1 MKRRN
6 FFLRLFLGDLALVTC
21 LIAAGGYI
29 SFTYFHRNIQTQAQQ
44 YQNHLL
50 HFVRNEYQQ
59 RWPIAPELIE
69 QEVTSLADSRYRLS
83 VIDSQG
89 NVLGDSIAPPSE
101 LINQRTPENPEILA
115 ALAGHEASDVRRSE
129 RTGLAT
135 RYLAEPIVHDGQV
148 VGVIR
153 LAMPIE
159 HVLWRE
165 QFIKRTVVWGLVL
178 AVVSAVL
185 LGGLIIWVW
194 YRPIR
199 QVTATA
205 EQLAS
210 GNLTLRPSVRGSAEL
225 ADLASALNKMRHT
238 VSSQLETI
246 TDQRQNLQTILAN
259 LREGVV
265 AIDGEQ
271 RIVFMNASARQLLAP
286 DCKAPAGELLQSV
299 VRVAEVI
306 DAANAIITRPQS
318 FSRQIETDIRGR
330 RYTLSVHASRIT
342 GYSSEGITCML
353 VVHDITD
360 LARTASMKAEFV
372 ANASHEL
379 RTPLATL
386 RAAVDSLLDIEPGD
400 ARALARFIAMLD
412 RNVARLENMTGDLLD
427 LHIVEASRDTSRVED
442 VEIESLLW
450 SARQQFGPRA
460 REAEIDLE
468 LNSNDESAVVSL
480 DRKLLVLILQNLLD
494 NALKFTPAGK
504 TITCELNCREDVLQL
519 RVADSG
525 CGIAPEDQTKVFD
538 RFFQAETSRT
548 GDTRLRGTGL
558 GLAIVKHA
566 ADRLGAE
573 ISLQSELGR
582 GTTITVE
589 IPVHRQ
595 AYPAAG

>member
-1 MKRRN
+1 MRRTN
-6 FFLRLFLGDLALVTC
+6 FFFRLFLGNLLLVTC
-21 LIAAGGYI
+21 LIAVGGYI
-29 SFTYFHRNIQTQAQQ
+29 FFTYLDRNIQRQSLQS
-44 YQNHLL
+44 QNHMLR
-50 HFVRNEYQQ
+50 FARNEYQQ
-59 RWPIAPELIE
+59 RWPIPPELI
-69 QEVTSLADSRYRLS
+69 QREVAAQANDQYRLT

-89 NVLGDSIAPPSE
+89 NVLGDSSEPPAKMV
-101 LINQRTPENPEILA
+101 NQNTPDHPEVLA
-115 ALAGHEASDVRRSE
+115 ALTGHEGQDTRRSDYS
-129 RTGLAT
+129 GLVM
-135 RYLAEPIVHDGQV
+135 RYHASPILRDGKV
-148 VGVIR
+148 VGLVR
-153 LAMPIE
+153 LAMPAE
-159 HVLWRE
+159 QVFWRGD
-165 QFIKRTVVWGLVL
+165 FLKRTILWGLGL
-178 AVVSAVL
+178 AVATAVL
-185 LGGLIIWVW
+185 LGGLFSWVW

-210 GNLTLRPSVRGSAEL
+210 GNLTLRPSVRGSTEL
-225 ADLASALNKMRHT
+225 ADLASSLNKMRHT

-259 LREGVV
+259 LREGVI

-271 RIVFMNASARQLLAP
+271 RIVFMNASARRLLATQ
-286 DCKAPAGELLQSV
+286 DDEPAGKLLQSV

-306 DAANAIITRPQS
+306 DAANAIITRPDA

-330 RYTLSVHASRIT
+330 RYTLSVHASRIAE
-342 GYSSEGITCML
+342 YSSEGTTCML
-353 VVHDITD
+353 VVHDITE

-400 ARALARFIAMLD
+400 SRALARFIAMLD

-427 LHIVEASRDTSRVED
+427 LHIVEASRDGSRIEE

-460 REAEIDLE
+460 REAGVELE
-468 LNSNDESAVVSL
+468 LTSNDDSAVVSL
-480 DRKLLVLILQNLLD
+480 DRKMLVLILQNLLD
-494 NALKFTPAGK
+494 NALKFTPSGK
-504 TITCELNCREDVLQL
+504 AISCDLNCRQGLLEL
-519 RVADSG
+519 RVQDTG
-525 CGIAPEDQTKVFD
+525 CGIAPEDQAKVFD

-548 GDTRLRGTGL
+548 GDTRQRGTGL

-573 ISLQSELGR
+573 ITLHSEVGR
-582 GTTITVE
+582 GTTVTVA
-589 IPVHRQ
+589 IPTHQQ
-595 AYPAAG
+595 ATPAAG